1 MCGQSG
7 AARHPEIFQRAEKD
21 VKNMVWWRV
30 WGVIRTTEVIHH
42 GFSLAAVE
50 YDTFTVSHLISITS
64 RKEALERAEIHF
76 YKKYGIDVDV
86 ILVGATRIK
95 F

>member
-1 MCGQSG
+1 M
-7 AARHPEIFQRAEKD
+7 EF
-21 VKNMVWWRV
+21 WRV

-42 GFSLAAVE
+42 GFSLATVE
-50 YDTFTVSHLISITS
+50 YDTFVDDRLVVGTS
-64 RKEALERAEIHF
+64 RKKALEKAEILL

-86 ILVGATRIK
+86 ILVGATHIK

>member
-1 MCGQSG
+1 
-7 AARHPEIFQRAEKD
+7 
-21 VKNMVWWRV
+21 MVWWRV
-30 WGVIRTTEVIHH
+30 WGVIRTTEVIHY
-42 GFSLAAVE
+42 GFSLATVE
-50 YDTFTVSHLISITS
+50 YDTFTVSHLISTAS

>member
-1 MCGQSG
+1 
-7 AARHPEIFQRAEKD
+7 
-21 VKNMVWWRV
+21 MVWWNV
-30 WGVIRTTEVIHH
+30 WAVIRTTEVIHH
-42 GFSLAAVE
+42 GFSLTAVE
-50 YDTFTVSHLISITS
+50 YDAFTVSHLISTTS
-64 RKEALERAEIHF
+64 RKEALERSEIYF